1 MISFACKPIE
11 LSEIFQCGYG
21 ISRTEYRVLDFL
33 MRQKRMLSVKDIASK
48 LKKERTTIQ
57 KSIKTL
63 VDKKLIN
70 RKQMNLSS
78 GGYVFVYGVE
88 DKSRIKAELSE
99 MLKNWSESVA
109 FAINAL

>member
-21 ISRTEYRVLDFL
+21 ISRTEYKVLDFL
-33 MRQKRMLSVKDIASK
+33 MLQGKMLSVKEIASK
-48 LKKERTTIQ
+48 LRKERTTIQ
-57 KSIKTL
+57 KSIKAL
-63 VDKKLIN
+63 VDKKLVK

-78 GGYVFVYGVE
+78 GGYVYTYGVE
-88 DKSRIKAELSE
+88 DKEKIKKELSG
-99 MLKNWSESVA
+99 MLKSWSESVA